1 MKILIADRISPK
13 GVEYLRNCD
22 GFEVVEAYG
31 SSPEQILSLV
41 KDVHAIAV
49 RSETQITLEVIEAA
63 PLLKAVGRAGVG
75 VDNIDVEAATNRGV
89 VVLNTP
95 SGNTVAT
102 AELTF
107 THLLCGARPVPQ
119 ASSTMRAG
127 NWDRKSFSG
136 SELFRKTLGIIGL
149 GRIGGEVAKR
159 AQAFGMKVVAY
170 DPFLAP
176 SRAKTLQVEGVDL
189 DVLLRDSDYITVHM
203 PLTDATRYLLDEAAF
218 EKMKQGV
225 RVYNCARGGIIKE
238 SALIA
243 ALQSGKVAA
252 AGLDVYE
259 EEPLA
264 EDSLLR
270 KLPNVVLTP
279 HLGAST
285 KEAQE
290 SVGLEVAES
299 LVEALRGGVIR
310 NAVNMP
316 STDAATLKVIGPYLA
331 LGTRL
336 GTLVQQMAP
345 RSIEKLKV
353 TYWGKVIDLDANSLT
368 RSIIKGYLTQISGV
382 NVNFVNAPVVL
393 ERLGIQLDVTKSNLE
408 SDYTELVQVEA
419 LMGDTVC
426 SSAAGTLIGKVS
438 TPRIVQI
445 NGREIE
451 ASPEGILLVLEN
463 RDEPGIVGALGSILG
478 KEQINIGSMSLSR
491 TEVGGTALTVISLDS
506 VPTKEA
512 MDEIHEHDAVR
523 NALLVKF

>member
-13 GVEYLRNCD
+13 GVEYLRNRD

-49 RSETQITLEVIEAA
+49 RSETKITAEVFEAA

-119 ASSTMRAG
+119 ASATMRQG
-127 NWDRKSFSG
+127 NWDRKNFSG

-159 AQAFGMKVVAY
+159 AQAFGMRVLAY

-176 SRAKTLQVEGVDL
+176 SRAKALQVEGVDL
-189 DVLLRDSDYITVHM
+189 DTLLRESDYITVHM
-203 PLTDATRYLLDEAAF
+203 PLTEATQYLLDEEAF
-218 EKMKQGV
+218 GKMKKGV
-225 RVYNCARGGIIKE
+225 RVFNCARGGIIKE

-243 ALQSGKVAA
+243 ALESGKVAA
-252 AGLDVYE
+252 AGLDVFE

-264 EDSLLR
+264 KDSPLR
-270 KLPNVVLTP
+270 SLPNVVLTP

-290 SVGLEVAES
+290 SVGLEVAEA
-299 LVEALRGGVIR
+299 LAEALSGGVIR

-316 STDAATLKVIGPYLA
+316 SIDAATLKVIQPYLA
-331 LGTRL
+331 LGARL
-336 GTLVQQMAP
+336 GTLVQQLGP
-345 RSIEKLKV
+345 KSIEKLKV
-353 TYWGKVIDLDANSLT
+353 TYWGKVVDLDANSLT
-368 RSIIKGYLTQISGV
+368 RSIIKGYLTQISGDE
-382 NVNFVNAPVVL
+382 VNFVNAPVVL
-393 ERLGIQLDVTKSNLE
+393 ERLGIQLEVTKSTLE

-419 LMGDTVC
+419 LTGETVG
-426 SSAAGTLIGKVS
+426 SSAAGTLIGKASAPRVVS
-438 TPRIVQI
+438 I
-445 NGREIE
+445 NGREVE
-451 ASPEGILLVLEN
+451 TNPEGVLLVLEN

-478 KEQINIGSMSLSR
+478 KEQVNIAAMSLSR
-491 TEVGGTALTVISLDS
+491 TEAGGTALTVISLDS
-506 VPTKEA
+506 VPTKKA
-512 MDEIHEHDAVR
+512 MEEIHDHAAVK
-523 NALLVKF
+523 NARLVKF